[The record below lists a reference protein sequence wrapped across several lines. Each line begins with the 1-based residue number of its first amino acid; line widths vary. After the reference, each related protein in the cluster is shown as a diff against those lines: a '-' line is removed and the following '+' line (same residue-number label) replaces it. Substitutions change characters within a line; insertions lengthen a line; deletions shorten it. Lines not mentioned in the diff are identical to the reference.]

1 MYLEGTC
8 HVRYHMYVCV
18 YTCTSHD
25 PPFLLLLLFGIALFS
40 FLAIGMIHVC
50 TTCTYIDI
58 NLIYVMYMCV
68 HKYMECEFNFP
79 VRSFFSSMSAASSI
93 KAGVDHPPLPPS
105 DCFYFSSRNQ
115 HKSDT
120 SSILVVAPVSPHL
133 ASFPIDFLSVALHQN

>member
-1 MYLEGTC
+1 MSCTVP
-8 HVRYHMYVCV
+8 HVCVCVHMYI
-18 YTCTSHD
+18 SRS
-25 PPFLLLLLFGIALFS
+25 ALFTSLAFWHCS
-40 FLAIGMIHVC
+40 FFFSC
-50 TTCTYIDI
+50 DWYDTCLYNMLYMTYIDI